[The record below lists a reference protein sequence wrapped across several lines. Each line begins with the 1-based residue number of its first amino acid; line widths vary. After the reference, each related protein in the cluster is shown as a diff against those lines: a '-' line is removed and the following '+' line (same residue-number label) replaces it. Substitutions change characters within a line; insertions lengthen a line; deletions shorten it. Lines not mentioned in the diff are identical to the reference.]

1 MVKTRDTWPV
11 WKYEDNGDKSEEIE
25 AKPESVLNKEGVLFE
40 TKLVA
45 GEDHSETMNKIS
57 NTPFGLDP
65 QRFSS
70 VTRLW
75 RVTALSLRFVSK
87 MRKKSTQNGP
97 LKADEIEAAEI
108 LWTKYIQRQQY
119 RDIVDSTGK
128 SNNLQVQ
135 QGKTLMDCSGTVGD

>member
-1 MVKTRDTWPV
+1 M
-11 WKYEDNGDKSEEIE
+11 
-25 AKPESVLNKEGVLFE
+25 
-40 TKLVA
+40 A

-57 NTPFGLDP
+57 NAPFGLDP

-75 RVTALSLRFVSK
+75 RVTALALRFVSK

-108 LWTKYIQRQQY
+108 LWTKFIQRQQY

-128 SNNLQVQ
+128 SNNLQV
-135 QGKTLMDCSGTVGD
+135 